1 MYERRPIEQVFKE
14 LVKSDEGFSH
24 TIYRCTKGKRT
35 IGYGFNLEVGLT
47 KEECDAVLA
56 VKTKNLINDVSKRFP
71 KFFTLSTNRQLALL
85 NIAYNIGV
93 SGLFEFVEMFKAL
106 RQNDYDK
113 AAEEILDSKAA
124 RELPSRYW
132 RISKLMMDG

>member
-1 MYERRPIEQVFKE
+1 
-14 LVKSDEGFSH
+14 
-24 TIYRCTKGKRT
+24 
-35 IGYGFNLEVGLT
+35 LT